1 MSSGLRS
8 SGLRSSGLTSSELR
22 MSRLR
27 SSKLMSSGLSK
38 GVCLNYIAY
47 AHVFTFRKP
56 RPGYRDFASFEG
68 VVDEC
73 I

>member
-1 MSSGLRS
+1 
-8 SGLRSSGLTSSELR
+8 
-22 MSRLR
+22 
-27 SSKLMSSGLSK
+27 MSSGLSK

-47 AHVFTFRKP
+47 AHVFTSRKP